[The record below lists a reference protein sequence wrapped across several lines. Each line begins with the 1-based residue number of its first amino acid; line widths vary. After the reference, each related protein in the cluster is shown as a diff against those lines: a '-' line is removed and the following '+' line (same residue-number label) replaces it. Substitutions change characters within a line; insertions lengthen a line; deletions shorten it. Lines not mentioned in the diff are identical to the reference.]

1 MRWSIVLF
9 AGAAALAVA
18 PAASAQPKKPPGR
31 LDPKTAE
38 AKRLFDQGA
47 AAYAQG
53 SYEDAIK
60 AWQQAY
66 DLSQKPLI
74 FESIANAYERL
85 GDAKQARD
93 YLKRWRDSAPPDEL
107 DLLDAR
113 IKNLDARV
121 TREEQAAQAAAAD
134 QAQRDAAARAAAD
147 SPRARLWMPGVILG
161 GVGVAAVL
169 AGVVVDILAAK
180 DRPAAGACKTEGGGP
195 TLCLSSASGGITTSN
210 HLAVGGDAT
219 WITGVVLAAT
229 GATLA
234 IVRRPKS
241 PAAPP
246 PSGWVAP
253 MVVGSATSSLPAGAG
268 IAVGGQF

>member
-1 MRWSIVLF
+1 MRWPILLLV
-9 AGAAALAVA
+9 GAAALAVA
-18 PAASAQPKKPPGR
+18 PVATAQPKKPPGK
-31 LDPKTAE
+31 LDAKTAE

-60 AWQQAY
+60 SWQAAY

-93 YLKRWRDSAPPDEL
+93 YLVRWRDSAPPDEK

-121 TREEQAAQAAAAD
+121 VREDQAAQAAAAQV
-134 QAQRDAAARAAAD
+134 QAATAARADAD
-147 SPRARLWMPGVILG
+147 ANKTRLWMPGVILG
-161 GVGVAAVL
+161 GVGVGAVI

-180 DRPAAGACKTEGGGP
+180 DRPAAGSCKAEGSGP
-195 TLCLSSASGGITTSN
+195 TLCLSSASSVATSN
-210 HLAVGGDAT
+210 HLALGGDVT
-219 WITGVVLAAT
+219 WITGAVLAAT

-241 PAAPP
+241 AAAPP
-246 PSGWVAP
+246 ASGWVAP
-253 MVVGSATSSLPAGAG
+253 MVVGGGTSNLPAGGG
-268 IAVGGQF
+268 IAVGGRF